1 MRKTEEKTE
10 NKERWPHAKRNGV
23 MKTGERGNLKG
34 KEARSVA
41 GSSLSEERREVGKII
56 IKKLF
61 KLFKKKMKK
70 NKEKGVCASS

>member
-1 MRKTEEKTE
+1 
-10 NKERWPHAKRNGV
+10 

>member
-1 MRKTEEKTE
+1 MKIR
-10 NKERWPHAKRNGV
+10 RDGRHAKRNGV

-56 IKKLF
+56 
-61 KLFKKKMKK
+61 
-70 NKEKGVCASS
+70 